1 MSRLRAVEK
10 GISVCGNISNL
21 TLQGKII
28 TVAKSKMPTPEV
40 QSFVSRQEFD
50 QHEKHTE
57 SFQAATFP
65 GTFK

>member
-1 MSRLRAVEK
+1 LCAVEK
-10 GISVCGNISNL
+10 EIRGCGSISNL
-21 TLQGKII
+21 SLRGTII

-57 SFQAATFP
+57 SFQAVTFP

>member
-1 MSRLRAVEK
+1 
-10 GISVCGNISNL
+10 
-21 TLQGKII
+21 
-28 TVAKSKMPTPEV
+28 MPTPEV

-65 GTFK
+65 ENFKQENLKTNLLGTITKMILKTITNNN